1 MHIESRHG
9 AQALFYSRTPDEPS
23 ASEDTAGLGF
33 ISESLARSQDPRAE
47 QQLSGAVHK
56 AAAGRRES
64 VQSHVPYKMTT
75 RSQEAAAL
83 PLRHSARQKAGLCDE
98 AQEDLVDDS
107 PFSPFAEFINVRQ
120 EAVSGE
126 SCHDG
131 YSHQS

>member
-9 AQALFYSRTPDEPS
+9 SQALFYSTTPDEPS

-33 ISESLARSQDPRAE
+33 ISESLASPQDPRVE

-56 AAAGRRES
+56 AAVGRRES
-64 VQSHVPYKMTT
+64 VQGHVPYKMTT

-83 PLRHSARQKAGLCDE
+83 PLRHAPRQKAGLSDQ

-107 PFSPFAEFINVRQ
+107 PFSPFTEFINVRQ

-126 SCHDG
+126 SRHDG

>member
-9 AQALFYSRTPDEPS
+9 SQALFYSRTPDEPS

-33 ISESLARSQDPRAE
+33 ISESLASPKDPQDE
-47 QQLSGAVHK
+47 QQLSSAVLK

-64 VQSHVPYKMTT
+64 VQGHMPYKMTT
-75 RSQEAAAL
+75 RSEEATSL
-83 PLRHSARQKAGLCDE
+83 PPRHAARQKTGFSDQ

-126 SCHDG
+126 SRHDD